1 MEVIVAGHSIGDKI
15 GALLRRLKGVQDEG
29 ESVPLR
35 LTGINEEHSLNEN
48 AAKLAESGIPLNA
61 GNSRKEKA
69 EINPSSRAQTLLA
82 GTIMTEHDILDL
94 ITDMV
99 QKAKSQRS
107 VAQALEISDSYL
119 NDVLQ
124 GKRSIGASL
133 VRKMGYAKVMVFVA
147 PGDAKQ
153 IHLRHKK
160 ISDL

>member
-1 MEVIVAGHSIGDKI
+1 
-15 GALLRRLKGVQDEG
+15 
-29 ESVPLR
+29 
-35 LTGINEEHSLNEN
+35 
-48 AAKLAESGIPLNA
+48 
-61 GNSRKEKA
+61 
-69 EINPSSRAQTLLA
+69 
-82 GTIMTEHDILDL
+82 MTEHDILDL